1 MVRTGLL
8 VLALAGC
15 GRVGFEI
22 DGTGD
27 AHAADAPR
35 ASCAFD
41 LCDGFEAETLDS
53 SKWTVDPMVTRDPS
67 VAHRGSASARM
78 HVDALAANGTAAAML
93 AESRTLATSR
103 ELWVRGWFR
112 LSALPA
118 DGNELEVIGLAQT
131 VADAAVHSVFVRAD
145 QVGFT
150 LQSGI
155 SASTS
160 IVLPAETW
168 FCLVWHVRLSATDGA
183 LDLTGDLFEGP
194 SATGGQTDTN
204 PPIEVLRL
212 GARFEPSQVT
222 VNQPALDVWLDDVI
236 VHSAPISCA
245 D

>member
-15 GRVGFEI
+15 GRLGFEI
-22 DGTGD
+22 DGAGD
-27 AHAADAPR
+27 AHAGDAPR
-35 ASCAFD
+35 APCAFD

-53 SKWTVDPMVTRDPS
+53 SMWTVDPMVTRDTS
-67 VAHRGSASARM
+67 VAHLGGASVRM
-78 HVDALAANGTAAAML
+78 HVDALAANGTATAML
-93 AESRTLATSR
+93 AESRTLVSSR

-131 VADAAVHSVFVRAD
+131 VADTAVHSVFVRAD
-145 QVGFT
+145 QAGFT

-160 IVLPAETW
+160 IALPTDTW
-168 FCLVWHVRLSATDGA
+168 FCLVWHAKLSASDGA
-183 LDLTGDLFEGP
+183 MDLSSDLFEGS
-194 SATGGQTDTN
+194 SATGGQTDTV
-204 PPIEVLRL
+204 PPIAVLRL
-212 GARFEPSQVT
+212 GARFEPAQVT
-222 VNQPALDVWLDDVI
+222 ANQPALDVWLDDVI